1 MEQFMAI
8 GDRVKECID
17 KVTIGDFENGLIQ
30 LSIAFDGT
38 AKKEYP
44 KMKVG
49 KRFTTFLRDNQDII
63 TFFTFATTIFID
75 CLFDGYKLEDIIYN
89 VLRCG
94 LLHEGSIPYE
104 IEFVD
109 EISIGHAG
117 GRWRFPK
124 TYVMGGLLAVIGA
137 KSNAKERVPPQYAMM
152 IMGKPYQVNDLWGHG
167 DEIRHIMTCTT
178 PALSASG

>member
-1 MEQFMAI
+1 MAI
-8 GDRVKECID
+8 GDRVKECFD

-30 LSIAFDGT
+30 LSIAIDGM

-49 KRFTTFLRDNQDII
+49 QRFTTFLRENQDII
-63 TFFTFATTIFID
+63 TFFTFATNMFID
-75 CLFDGYKLEDIIYN
+75 CSFDGYKLEDIIYN

-94 LLHEGSIPYE
+94 LLHEGSIPDE
-104 IEFVD
+104 IEFID
-109 EISIGHAG
+109 EIRIGHAG

-137 KSNAKERVPPQYAMM
+137 KSNAKERLPRQYAVM
-152 IMGKPYQVNDLWGHG
+152 IMGKPYQVNYLWGHG
-167 DEIRHIMTCTT
+167 DEIRHIMASTT
-178 PALSASG
+178 QAPSASG

>member
-1 MEQFMAI
+1 MAI

-17 KVTIGDFENGLIQ
+17 KAKIGDFENALIQ

-44 KMKVG
+44 KIKVG
-49 KRFTTFLRDNQDII
+49 QRFKIFLRENQDII
-63 TFFTFATTIFID
+63 TYFTFATNMFID
-75 CLFDGYKLEDIIYN
+75 CSFDGYKLEDIIYH

-94 LLHEGSIPYE
+94 LLHEGSIPDE

-109 EISIGHAG
+109 EIIIGRPG
-117 GRWRFPK
+117 GRWRFSK

-137 KSNAKERVPPQYAMM
+137 KSNAKERVPPQYAVV
-152 IMGKPYQVNDLWGHG
+152 IMGKPYQVNDLWGRG
-167 DEIRHIMTCTT
+167 DEIRQIM
-178 PALSASG
+178 ASA